1 MFQQHLPLF
10 FFSKGLSSQLCSVG
24 LSVPVVYVAVSQ
36 QPSLS
41 APPCPPL
48 LACPLVLSFLQLCML
63 LYHSNP
69 PCPPL
74 PARPQACP
82 LVLSFLQLCMLLYHS
97 NPPCSPLLARLS
109 LLAPPC
115 PPLPARPQ
123 ACPLVLSFPPV
134 VYVAVSQQPSLLT
147 SPCLPLFARPSL
159 LALRFVP
166 QFSLSSSC
174 VCCCIT
180 ATLLSPVLWSPLSLV
195 ASPPRKKIL

>member
-1 MFQQHLPLF
+1 MLLKRLPLF
-10 FFSKGLSSQLCSVG
+10 FFSKGFSSQLCSVG

-36 QPSLS
+36 QPSLLT
-41 APPCPPL
+41 PLCPPL
-48 LACPLVLSFLQLCML
+48 FARPQACPSVLSFLQLCML

-147 SPCLPLFARPSL
+147 SPCLPLFARLSL
-159 LALRFVP
+159 LALRLVP
-166 QFSLSSSC
+166 
-174 VCCCIT
+174 
-180 ATLLSPVLWSPLSLV
+180 
-195 ASPPRKKIL
+195 